1 MELSRPICLVSTE
14 VGQSRRASWL
24 ELFFDLIFVAAVAQV
39 SVPLSTDYTVH
50 GLGRYALMFLLIWWA
65 WLGHTMYSSRFDSDD
80 VLYRLLTFIQM
91 FAAAAMAANAK
102 AAFDSRDSA
111 GFGAAYAVLR
121 AVQSIQYL
129 RARRLR
135 DTRRLT
141 SLYAAGTGVA
151 AVAWAVAATMPV
163 PARFYMWA
171 VALIADLST
180 PWIAARYTH
189 KFPPHPEYL
198 PERFGLFTIILLGE
212 SVAAVM
218 RGMESQETWPLSA
231 AISAISGLGL
241 AFGYWW
247 WYFDGVKG
255 AAERRINAGR
265 GLRAFHV
272 WTYIHFPLYLA
283 IAVVGVGVEHVI
295 SLPAGS
301 YLHRED
307 SFILVLSGL
316 LVTILLQ
323 IVGLTSEILHNSGS
337 WLARSYQLVL
347 LPVALPFA
355 WFSAAVP
362 GWVVLLYLSGTCGV
376 SVVPTSSLDLRRL
389 PVDLSTRLFGSGK
402 EGPCIGGA
410 TVLPRVSGNG
420 ISKLPKQRA

>member
-1 MELSRPICLVSTE
+1 MELSRPIRLVSSE
-14 VGQSRRASWL
+14 PGQSRRASWL

-39 SVPLSTDYTVH
+39 SVPLSLDYTVH
-50 GLGRYALMFLLIWWA
+50 GLARYALMFFLIWWA

-80 VLYRLLTFIQM
+80 VLHRVLTFVQM

-121 AVQSIQYL
+121 TVQAIQYF
-129 RARRLR
+129 RARKLR

-141 SLYAAGTGVA
+141 SLCACGFGLAAAG
-151 AVAWAVAATMPV
+151 WAVAAVV
-163 PARFYMWA
+163 PIPIRFYLWA
-171 VALIADLST
+171 VALIVDLST
-180 PWIAARYTH
+180 PWIAAQYTH
-189 KFPPHPEYL
+189 KFPPHPEHL

-218 RGMESQETWPLSA
+218 RGMESQEGWPVTA

-247 WYFDGVKG
+247 WYFDAVRG
-255 AAERRINAGR
+255 AAERRIQAGR
-265 GLRAFHV
+265 GLKAFHA
-272 WTYIHFPLYLA
+272 WTYIHFPLYLS

-301 YLHRED
+301 HLHREE
-307 SFILVLSGL
+307 SFILVLAGL

-323 IVGLTSEILHNSGS
+323 IVGLTSEALPKRGS
-337 WLARSYQLVL
+337 WLPRFSPL
-347 LPVALPFA
+347 LLFVAALPFA

-362 GWVVLLYLSGTCGV
+362 GWVVLLYLSGSCGV
-376 SVVPTSSLDLRRL
+376 GLLLTSSNYLCRL
-389 PVDLSTRLFGSGK
+389 TVDFWTRLWGCAKGLVTDEVRF
-402 EGPCIGGA
+402 
-410 TVLPRVSGNG
+410 
-420 ISKLPKQRA
+420 

>member
-1 MELSRPICLVSTE
+1 MELSRPIRLVSTE
-14 VGQSRRASWL
+14 AGQSRRASWL

-39 SVPLSTDYTVH
+39 SVPLSTDYTVQ
-50 GLGRYALMFLLIWWA
+50 GLGRYALMFFLIWWA

-80 VLYRLLTFIQM
+80 ILHRVLTFIQM

-121 AVQSIQYL
+121 TVQSVQYL

-135 DTRRLT
+135 ETRRLT
-141 SLYAAGTGVA
+141 TLYAAGTGVA
-151 AVAWAVAATMPV
+151 AVAWAVAAAIPI
-163 PARFYMWA
+163 PARFYVWT
-171 VALIADLST
+171 VALLVDLST

-189 KFPPHPEYL
+189 KFPPHPEHL

-218 RGMESQETWPLSA
+218 RGMESQETWPMSA

-247 WYFDGVKG
+247 WYFDGVKA
-255 AAERRINAGR
+255 AAERRIQAGR
-265 GLRAFHV
+265 GLKAFHV
-272 WTYIHFPLYLA
+272 WTYIHFPMYLS

-301 YLHRED
+301 HLHREE
-307 SFILVLSGL
+307 FLILVLSGL

-323 IVGLTSEILHNSGS
+323 IVGLTSETSHNTRWRLSH
-337 WLARSYQLVL
+337 SYQLL
-347 LPVALPFA
+347 LLLSAMPFA
-355 WFSAAVP
+355 WFSSAAP
-362 GWVVLLYLSGTCGV
+362 GWVVLLYLFGTSGLGV
-376 SVVPTSSLDLRRL
+376 ILTSSNDLRRL
-389 PVDLSTRLFGSGK
+389 PVELSNRLWRFAK
-402 EGPCIGGA
+402 QGP
-410 TVLPRVSGNG
+410 LY
-420 ISKLPKQRA
+420 

>member
-1 MELSRPICLVSTE
+1 MELSRPIRLVSTE
-14 VGQSRRASWL
+14 AGQSRRASWL

-50 GLGRYALMFLLIWWA
+50 GLGRYPLMFFLIWWA

-80 VLYRLLTFIQM
+80 ILHRVLTFMQM

-121 AVQSIQYL
+121 TVQSIQYI

-135 DTRRLT
+135 ETRRLAT
-141 SLYAAGTGVA
+141 LYAAGTGVA
-151 AVAWAVAATMPV
+151 AVAWAVAATMPI
-163 PARFYMWA
+163 PARFYVWT
-171 VALIADLST
+171 VALLVDLST
-180 PWIAARYTH
+180 PWIAAGYTH
-189 KFPPHPEYL
+189 KFPPHPEHL

-218 RGMESQETWPLSA
+218 RGMESQETWPVSA

-255 AAERRINAGR
+255 ATERRIQAGR
-265 GLRAFHV
+265 GLKAFHVFHV
-272 WTYIHFPLYLA
+272 WTYIHFPLYLS

-301 YLHRED
+301 HLHREE
-307 SFILVLSGL
+307 FLILVFSGL

-323 IVGLTSEILHNSGS
+323 IVGLTSETSHKTRWRLSH
-337 WLARSYQLVL
+337 SYQLL
-347 LPVALPFA
+347 LLLSALPFA
-355 WFSAAVP
+355 WFSTAAP
-362 GWVVLLYLSGTCGV
+362 GWVVLLYLFGTCGV
-376 SVVPTSSLDLRRL
+376 GAILTSSNHLRRL
-389 PVDLSTRLFGSGK
+389 PLELSNRLWRFAK
-402 EGPCIGGA
+402 QGP
-410 TVLPRVSGNG
+410 LY
-420 ISKLPKQRA
+420 

>member
-1 MELSRPICLVSTE
+1 MELLRPIRLVSTE
-14 VGQSRRASWL
+14 AGQSRRASWL

-50 GLGRYALMFLLIWWA
+50 GLGRYALMFFLIWWA

-80 VLYRLLTFIQM
+80 ILHRVLTFIQM

-111 GFGAAYAVLR
+111 GFVAAYAVLR
-121 AVQSIQYL
+121 TVQSVQYL

-135 DTRRLT
+135 ETRRLT
-141 SLYAAGTGVA
+141 TLYAAGTGVA
-151 AVAWAVAATMPV
+151 AVAWAVAAAIPI
-163 PARFYMWA
+163 PARFYVWT
-171 VALIADLST
+171 VALLVDLST

-189 KFPPHPEYL
+189 KFPPHPEHL

-218 RGMESQETWPLSA
+218 RGMESQETWPMSA

-247 WYFDGVKG
+247 WYFDAVKA
-255 AAERRINAGR
+255 AAERRIQAGR
-265 GLRAFHV
+265 GLKAFHV
-272 WTYIHFPLYLA
+272 WTYIHFPMYLS

-295 SLPAGS
+295 SLSAGS
-301 YLHRED
+301 HLHREE
-307 SFILVLSGL
+307 SLILVLSGL

-323 IVGLTSEILHNSGS
+323 IVGLTSETSHTTRWRLSH
-337 WLARSYQLVL
+337 SYQLL
-347 LPVALPFA
+347 LLLSALPFA
-355 WFSAAVP
+355 WCSTAAP
-362 GWVVLLYLSGTCGV
+362 GWVVLLYLFGTCGV
-376 SVVPTSSLDLRRL
+376 GVILTSSNDLRRL
-389 PVDLSTRLFGSGK
+389 PVELSNRLWRFAKQGS
-402 EGPCIGGA
+402 
-410 TVLPRVSGNG
+410 LY
-420 ISKLPKQRA
+420 

>member
-1 MELSRPICLVSTE
+1 MELSRPILLVSSE
-14 VGQSRRASWL
+14 PGQSRRASWL

-39 SVPLSTDYTVH
+39 SVPLSADYAVH
-50 GLGRYALMFLLIWWA
+50 GLMRYALMFLLIWWA

-80 VLYRLLTFIQM
+80 ALHRLLTFIQM

-102 AAFDSRDSA
+102 AAFDTRDSA

-121 AVQSIQYL
+121 TVQSIQYV

-135 DTRRLT
+135 ETRRLAT
-141 SLYAAGTGVA
+141 LYAVGTGVA
-151 AVAWAVAATMPV
+151 AVAWAVAAIMPV
-163 PARFYMWA
+163 PARFYVWA
-171 VALIADLST
+171 LALVVDLST
-180 PWIAARYTH
+180 PWTATRYTR
-189 KFPPHPEYL
+189 KFPPHPEHL

-218 RGMESQETWPLSA
+218 RGMESQDAWPASA

-255 AAERRINAGR
+255 AAERRIQAGR
-265 GLRAFHV
+265 GLKAFHV
-272 WTYIHFPLYLA
+272 WTYIHFPLYLS

-301 YLHRED
+301 HLHREE

-316 LVTILLQ
+316 LVTILLH
-323 IVGLTSEILHNSGS
+323 IVGLTSEISHNSKS
-337 WLARSYQLVL
+337 WLPRLYRLML
-347 LPVALPFA
+347 CVATWPFA
-355 WFSAAVP
+355 WLSATVP
-362 GWVVLLYLSGTCGV
+362 GWVVLLYLSGSCAVGIILTL
-376 SVVPTSSLDLRRL
+376 SNYSRRPT
-389 PVDLSTRLFGSGK
+389 VDLSSRLCGSAE
-402 EGPCIGGA
+402 EGM
-410 TVLPRVSGNG
+410 L
-420 ISKLPKQRA
+420 

>member
-1 MELSRPICLVSTE
+1 MELSRPIRLVSTE
-14 VGQSRRASWL
+14 AGQSRRASWL

-50 GLGRYALMFLLIWWA
+50 GLARYALMFLLIWWA

-80 VLYRLLTFIQM
+80 ILHRALTFIQM

-111 GFGAAYAVLR
+111 GFAAAYAVLR
-121 AVQSIQYL
+121 TVQSVQYL

-135 DTRRLT
+135 ETRRLT
-141 SLYAAGTGVA
+141 TLYAAGTGVA
-151 AVAWAVAATMPV
+151 AVAWAVAATMPI
-163 PARFYMWA
+163 PARFYLWTA
-171 VALIADLST
+171 ALLVDLST

-189 KFPPHPEYL
+189 KFPPHPEHL

-218 RGMESQETWPLSA
+218 RGMESQETWPVSA

-255 AAERRINAGR
+255 AAERRIQAGR
-265 GLRAFHV
+265 ALKAFHV
-272 WTYIHFPLYLA
+272 WTYIHFPLYLS

-301 YLHRED
+301 HLHREE
-307 SFILVLSGL
+307 FLILVLSGL

-323 IVGLTSEILHNSGS
+323 IVGLTSETSHNTRWRLSH
-337 WLARSYQLVL
+337 SYQLL
-347 LPVALPFA
+347 LLLSALPSA
-355 WFSAAVP
+355 WFSSAAP
-362 GWVVLLYLSGTCGV
+362 GWVVLLFLFGTCGV
-376 SVVPTSSLDLRRL
+376 GVILTSSNDLRRL
-389 PVDLSTRLFGSGK
+389 PVELSNRLWRFAK
-402 EGPCIGGA
+402 QGP
-410 TVLPRVSGNG
+410 LY
-420 ISKLPKQRA
+420 